1 MKIKWLRFS
10 CLLAG
15 YNYRLINESSEDS
28 HRILRKYT
36 SAILLVT
43 AVWGVVGYIF
53 TTMFLDANYIFG
65 IFGSIFSMFIV
76 IQIERQII
84 LGKRNR
90 WAGLFRFF
98 IGVSIAILGSLITDQ
113 AIFAKDIESIKRKK
127 VDEYIKPLVDSSQ
140 AQLKINL
147 IYNDTLIK
155 YYENKI
161 SEYEQLP
168 DFIVKDTRNEKTI
181 SDSSGRITGK
191 IRETENE
198 AVRNSLKDQIPSL
211 QSKLSELQL
220 KNDALLDSAA
230 NIYSQEKDAFL
241 NDTGFLI
248 EMDIFF
254 DEILKVKENW
264 PMLFVWLLF
273 FFILL
278 FIEMFVL
285 VNKWSEKE
293 GDYERLVEFQK
304 EIRVQQLDNLK
315 QKVL

>member
-1 MKIKWLRFS
+1 MRNKWLKFS
-10 CLLAG
+10 CLLTG
-15 YNYRLINESSEDS
+15 YNYSLIVESSEDS

-43 AVWGVVGYIF
+43 AVWGLVGYIF

-98 IGVSIAILGSLITDQ
+98 IGISIAILGSLITDQ

-147 IYNDTLIK
+147 TYNDNLVK

-161 SEYEQLP
+161 NEYEQLP

-198 AVRNSLKDQIPSL
+198 AVRNSLKDQIPSF